1 MAAKKQNPA
10 GCGCLILLV
19 LLLGGLI
26 RACGSGGED
35 ETPTATQSVLGTP
48 TTTPTTSVRWTAS
61 PTPIAPTTTTRTPA
75 PTTTTRPA
83 GTPKPRPNPQP
94 DPDPNRDSQRTADPA
109 PPASVYY
116 KNCAAVRAA
125 GVAPIRRGDPGYSRD
140 LDRDGDGVGCA
151 GD

>member
-26 RACGSGGED
+26 RACSGGGED
-35 ETPTATQSVLGTP
+35 ETPAATQSVLGTP
-48 TTTPTTSVRWTAS
+48 TTTSTTSVRWTPS
-61 PTPIAPTTTTRTPA
+61 PTPTPTTRTPA
-75 PTTTTRPA
+75 PTTTSRPA

-94 DPDPNRDSQRTADPA
+94 DPDPNRDSHRTTDPA

-116 KNCAAVRAA
+116 KNCDAVRAA
-125 GVAPIRRGDPGYSRD
+125 GAAPIRRGDPGYRPG